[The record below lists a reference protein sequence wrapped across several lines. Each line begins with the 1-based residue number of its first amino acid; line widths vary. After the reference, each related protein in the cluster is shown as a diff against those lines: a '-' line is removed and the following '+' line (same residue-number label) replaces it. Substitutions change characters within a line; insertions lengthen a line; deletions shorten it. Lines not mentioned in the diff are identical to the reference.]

1 MVFAKCFP
9 HDQIFITWLAV
20 RNYNTICHISIA
32 SLWPISLSNNAP
44 TLKDSA
50 RLRSIQCKGAG
61 AWLDAIPSSS
71 EFAIESCDYR
81 LASLMR
87 LGYTMPFSSWSN
99 SCDCGKSLESD
110 TDGYRFLTCKTGGG
124 SVYTHNSIVRIWS
137 ACLGSL
143 NLHHVNEA
151 QHRYCNSDNRPD
163 ITVLDYQ
170 SGKSTDLDVSMAH
183 PWSMDILSKASLFDG
198 AAALRREE
206 IKAKKYLGE
215 ILPQGSS
222 PSAVPL
228 VFEHFG

>member
-1 MVFAKCFP
+1 
-9 HDQIFITWLAV
+9 
-20 RNYNTICHISIA
+20 
-32 SLWPISLSNNAP
+32 
-44 TLKDSA
+44 
-50 RLRSIQCKGAG
+50 
-61 AWLDAIPSSS
+61 
-71 EFAIESCDYR
+71 
-81 LASLMR
+81 
-87 LGYTMPFSSWSN
+87 MPFSSWSN

-110 TDGYRFLTCKTGGG
+110 TDGYHFLTCKTGGG
-124 SVYTHNSIVRIWS
+124 PVYTHNSKVRIWS

-143 NLHHVNEA
+143 DLHHVNEA

-170 SGKSTDLDVSMAH
+170 SGKSTDLDVSMAL
-183 PWSMDILSKASLFDG
+183 PWSIDILSKASLFDG

-228 VFEHFG
+228 VFEHFGDGVRKR